1 MKTNENPYIP
11 YYATVEDTWFETGG
25 ERAIKTFKVVFDDE
39 DVRKNWNHR
48 PGQCAMIGILGVGES
63 MISISCSPTEG
74 DFLRFSVMR
83 MGKVTQALHQLEAG
97 DKMTVRGPYGNS
109 FPLEEWE
116 GKHVITIGGG
126 IGQAPMRPVVEY
138 VKANYEKY
146 DGLTMIYGARTSGDL
161 CFKGEFEAMAQNED
175 LSCHLTIDIEEEQW
189 DHNVG
194 FVPQV
199 LLDVKPSPENT
210 IAVTCGPPIMIRFVL
225 ENLKKLG
232 FEDDQIYTTL
242 ENRMKCGIGKCGRCN
257 AGNMYVC
264 KDGPV
269 FNYATL
275 KKIPEAFA

>member
-39 DVRKNWNHR
+39 EVRKNWNHR

-138 VKANYEKY
+138 VKANYQKY

-199 LLDVKPSPENT
+199 LLDVKPSPDNT

-269 FNYATL
+269 FNYAAL
-275 KKIPEAFA
+275 KEIPEAFS